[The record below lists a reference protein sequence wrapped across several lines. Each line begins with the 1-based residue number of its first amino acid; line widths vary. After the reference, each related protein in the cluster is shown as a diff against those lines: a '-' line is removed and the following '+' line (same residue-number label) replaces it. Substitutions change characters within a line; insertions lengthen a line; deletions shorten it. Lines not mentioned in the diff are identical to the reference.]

1 MGHRIPSVE
10 ETEATTV
17 KTLSDELTVH
27 NQLAVRAF
35 NLVGSVLAALPDRP
49 SSEIPKSCKVANAL
63 LVRISNDLR
72 GVTIL
77 ANHGYAIQAAALAA
91 SLYESAYTVAYIEDN
106 ETLAEEWIS
115 HEDPKK
121 PFRDVRSLTEK
132 GLSNLG
138 LQTIKEQA
146 EIEYRVYQQLCMPK
160 HANPLFQMRHGI
172 RVEEKERKF
181 VLFNGPDT
189 SQDAVR
195 VCWFALEHSSAA
207 AGLVA
212 AGSFVR
218 SHVPLGKG
226 LPLAREIKAV
236 GRLRKQL
243 EQKAKER
250 WGTEDPYPGKW

>member
-1 MGHRIPSVE
+1 MRHRELSIE
-10 ETEATTV
+10 ETEAAAV
-17 KTLSDELTVH
+17 KTLSDELAAH

-35 NLVGSVLAALPDRP
+35 NLVGSTCAALPVRP
-49 SSEIPKSCKVANAL
+49 SSEVPKSCKVANTL
-63 LVRISNDLR
+63 LLRISNDLR

-77 ANHGYAIQAAALAA
+77 ANHGYGIQAAALAA
-91 SLYESAYTVAYIEDN
+91 SLYESAYTVAYIGGD
-106 ETLAEEWIS
+106 ETLAEEWIN

-132 GLSNLG
+132 GLANLG
-138 LQTIKEQA
+138 FQTIKEQA
-146 EIEYRVYQQLCMPK
+146 EIEYKVYQQLCMSK

-172 RVEEKERKF
+172 RVEDKERKF

-189 SQDAVR
+189 SPEAVR

-212 AGSFVR
+212 ASSLVNN
-218 SHVPLGKG
+218 HVPPGRRQ
-226 LPLAREIKAV
+226 PLAREIEAM
-236 GRLRKQL
+236 GRLRKRL

-250 WGTEDPYPGKW
+250 WGTEDPFRKKW

>member
-1 MGHRIPSVE
+1 MGHRGLSIE
-10 ETEATTV
+10 ETEAAAV
-17 KTLSDELTVH
+17 KSLSDELAAH

-35 NLVGSVLAALPDRP
+35 NLVGSACAALPVRP
-49 SSEIPKSCKVANAL
+49 SSEVPKSCKVANTL
-63 LVRISNDLR
+63 LLRISNDLR

-77 ANHGYAIQAAALAA
+77 ANHGYGIQAAALAA
-91 SLYESAYTVAYIEDN
+91 SLYESAYTVAYIGDN

-189 SQDAVR
+189 SQEAVR

-207 AGLVA
+207 ASFVA
-212 AGSFVR
+212 ATSLVK
-218 SHVPLGKG
+218 SHVPPEKSQ
-226 LPLAREIKAV
+226 PLSQEIDAL
-236 GRLRKQL
+236 GRLRKRL
-243 EQKAKER
+243 EEKAKER
-250 WGTEDPYPGKW
+250 WGTEDPFPGKW

>member
-1 MGHRIPSVE
+1 M
-10 ETEATTV
+10 
-17 KTLSDELTVH
+17 
-27 NQLAVRAF
+27 RAF
-35 NLVGSVLAALPDRP
+35 NLVGSACAALPVRQ
-49 SSEIPKSCKVANAL
+49 SSEVPQSCKVANTL

-77 ANHGYAIQAAALAA
+77 ANHGYGIQAASLAA
-91 SLYESAYTVAYIEDN
+91 SLYESAYTVAYIGGD
-106 ETLAEEWIS
+106 ETLAEEWIN

-138 LQTIKEQA
+138 FQTIKEQA
-146 EIEYRVYQQLCMPK
+146 EIEYKVYQQLCMPK
-160 HANPLFQMRHGI
+160 HANPLFQMRHGM

-189 SQDAVR
+189 SQEAVQ

-212 AGSFVR
+212 ARSFVN
-218 SHVPLGKG
+218 SHVPPEKG
-226 LPLAREIKAV
+226 QPLARAIFAIEL
-236 GRLRKQL
+236 LRKRL
-243 EQKAKER
+243 EQKAEER
-250 WGTEDPYPGKW
+250 WGTEVQ